1 MKKIILV
8 AWLLLFACIS
18 APAQQEKGIVGY
30 NNWLNPWTEIKPN
43 KIDYGTPTQILS
55 GTITA
60 DTKLRK
66 REIYLL
72 LGDVFVSDST
82 TLTIEPGTVIIGDF
96 KTKGSLIISRGSKI
110 IANGS
115 QTDPIVFT
123 SSRSVKKP
131 GDWGGI
137 FILGDAP
144 LNSVNP
150 EEVLNYGLN
159 ASVNNNIV
167 YGGINEDSYSGIF
180 NFVRIEYAGKRTRD
194 FGYFNG
200 LTLAGIGKQT
210 IIENVMVSYCQ
221 GNSFSVYGGDVMLDR
236 LVSYK
241 SSFNDY
247 RFNYGAQV
255 HIKNSLAVKSPY
267 VSGAQSSKAMYAT
280 SYDSRDATDFT
291 KDQTAVIAENMTLV
305 NLSDN
310 LAYDTQI
317 GLVKEGV
324 FVGPDVSF
332 RIDKSVISGFNPAV
346 IFDNKVVLNN
356 DNLEKIKFT
365 RTYFNNC
372 NGNIYMKNMSSND
385 DLENWYGAR
394 IFDNVYSKGPD
405 SETFIDAH
413 NSRRPDFRLRINGI
427 IASND

>member
-1 MKKIILV
+1 MKKITLV

-18 APAQQEKGIVGY
+18 AHAQQEKGIVGY
-30 NNWLNPWTEIKPN
+30 NNWLNPWTEFKPN

-55 GTITA
+55 GNITT

-96 KTKGSLIISRGSKI
+96 KTKGSLTISRGSKI

-150 EEVLNYGLN
+150 EEVLNYGLK
-159 ASVNNNIV
+159 ASVTNNIM
-167 YGGINEDSYSGIF
+167 YGGENEDSYSGIF
-180 NFVRIEYAGKRTRD
+180 NFVRIEYAGKRTKG

-210 IIENVMVSYCQ
+210 IVENVMVSYCQ
-221 GNSFSVYGGDVMLDR
+221 GNSYSVLGGDVILDR

-267 VSGAQSSKAMYAT
+267 VSGAQPSKAMYAT

-291 KDQTAVIAENMTLV
+291 KDQTAVNAENMTLV

-310 LAYDTQI
+310 LAYDIKI
-317 GLVKEGV
+317 GLVNEGV
-324 FVGPDVSF
+324 FVGPDASF
-332 RIDKSVISGFNPAV
+332 SIDKSVISGFNPAV
-346 IFDNKVVLNN
+346 ILDNKVVLNN
-356 DNLEKIKFT
+356 ENLEKIKFT

-372 NGNIYMKNMSSND
+372 NGNIYKKNMSNND
-385 DLENWYGAR
+385 DLENWYGAP